1 MSRAGAL
8 SSLRVG
14 CVVYPGVT
22 ALDLVG
28 PHEVLMR
35 TDAQCVVVARRLEP
49 VVCNG
54 GLRLIPDHTFS
65 ACPPLDVLLV
75 PGGPGQTPAMDD
87 AELIGFLTERAA
99 QARWTAAVCTGSLLL
114 GRAGVLRGRA
124 ATTHWLA
131 MAELEQW
138 GARATRRRVVRDGPV
153 VPGAG
158 FSAGLDLAL
167 WLVSALAGREE
178 AQRVQLAIEYD
189 PHPPF
194 DSGAPEKAPSHIVQ
208 LLRAGS
214 RFPQQRS

>member
-1 MSRAGAL
+1 MSRSL
-8 SSLRVG
+8 SGLSVG

-35 TDAQCVVVARRLEP
+35 TEAHCFLVARSMEP
-49 VVCNG
+49 VSCNG
-54 GLRLIPDHTFS
+54 GLRLIPDHTFA

-87 AELIGFLTERAA
+87 AELIGFLAERAGQA
-99 QARWTAAVCTGSLLL
+99 QWTAAVCTGSLLL

-131 MAELEQW
+131 MGELERW
-138 GARATRRRVVRDGPV
+138 GARATRRRVVLDGTV
-153 VPGAG
+153 VTGAG
-158 FSAGLDLAL
+158 VSAGIDLAL
-167 WLVSALAGREE
+167 WMVCALAGPEE

-189 PHPPF
+189 PQPPF
-194 DSGAPEKAPSHIVQ
+194 DSGAPEKAPAHIVQ
-208 LLRAGS
+208 FLRASS
-214 RFPQQRS
+214 RFPQVGS